1 MIDPT
6 MILELSL
13 VLAAAAALLA
23 VWRLL
28 KGPGPAN
35 RAVAMDVLSLV
46 TMPMIAALALTTG
59 RGIYLDVALVY
70 AVLSFLGVTA
80 LARYADRGL

>member
-1 MIDPT
+1 MNNPVL
-6 MILELSL
+6 ILELAL
-13 VLAAAAALLA
+13 VLAGAAALLA

-28 KGPGPAN
+28 KGPGPFN
-35 RAVAMDVLSLV
+35 RAVAMDVLGLV
-46 TMPMIAALALTTG
+46 TMPMMAALALYSG

>member
-1 MIDPT
+1 MIDPA

-28 KGPGPAN
+28 KGPGPFD
-35 RAVAMDVLSLV
+35 RAVAMDVLCLV
-46 TMPMIAALALTTG
+46 TMPMMAALALYTG

>member
-1 MIDPT
+1 LNNPVL
-6 MILELSL
+6 ILELAL
-13 VLAAAAALLA
+13 VLAGAAALLA

-28 KGPGPAN
+28 KGPGPFN
-35 RAVAMDVLSLV
+35 RAVAMDVLGLV
-46 TMPMIAALALTTG
+46 TMPMMAALALYSG

>member
-1 MIDPT
+1 LSNPALV
-6 MILELSL
+6 LELSL
-13 VLAAAAALLA
+13 ALAAAAALLA

-28 KGPGPAN
+28 KGPGPFN
-35 RAVAMDVLSLV
+35 RAVAMDVLGLV
-46 TMPMIAALALTTG
+46 TMPMMAALALYTG